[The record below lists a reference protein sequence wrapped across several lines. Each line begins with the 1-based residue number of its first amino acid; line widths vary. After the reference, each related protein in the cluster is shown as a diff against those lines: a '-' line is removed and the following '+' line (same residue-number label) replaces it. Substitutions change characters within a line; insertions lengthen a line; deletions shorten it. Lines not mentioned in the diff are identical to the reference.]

1 MQDQHID
8 PPAATVKPQRR
19 LDPKRLG
26 IGLFGAL
33 FAVTLGLSALPH
45 ARGLGA
51 NLGTGHAPQRA
62 VAGQPLPKLLA
73 PPPALPAPPPVALT
87 RSEGSKV
94 GFATT
99 LDRSAVALGG
109 DGLVRVELTMRA
121 DDIADK
127 ARVDSD
133 IVVVLDR
140 SGSMSGD
147 RIEKARGAVLALIEQ
162 LSERDRL
169 GLVIFDNSAE
179 RLIQLE
185 AAGPAA
191 KARWRNLVRG
201 IELGGGTNLSDG
213 LDQGLALL
221 EAGRQ
226 MGRAGRVLLLSDGE
240 ANAGDVSHEGLR
252 ARGQRAARAELVLS
266 TVGIGEGFNEY
277 LMAQVADAG
286 TGNFHYLASADKL
299 GSIIER
305 ELSSTRATVASALS
319 VGIEPGSGV
328 EVLDAGGYP
337 LERDGAT
344 VTFRPGS
351 LFSGQER
358 RVWVTLRV
366 PSGQEQSVA
375 LGQVKLSYLE
385 GGVARAV
392 TPGTALAV
400 SCVKDQN
407 VALAAIDKTAWERA
421 VVQEEWGRVQQDVAR
436 AVREGKREE
445 ARGWLS
451 QYQAKQSALNASV
464 GSAAVDSTLTES
476 RALERQVDDAFQGA
490 DQAGKQ
496 NLFSKENLAK
506 GRGSRRLGS
515 VSSVGTY

>member
-1 MQDQHID
+1 MQETNTERQTPNHR
-8 PPAATVKPQRR
+8 VHSR
-19 LDPKRLG
+19 LTPMRLG

-33 FAVTLGLSALPH
+33 FAVTLALSALPSP
-45 ARGLGA
+45 RGLTATPGA
-51 NLGTGHAPQRA
+51 GPDPARLVMPK
-62 VAGQPLPKLLA
+62 PL
-73 PPPALPAPPPVALT
+73 PALPAPPPVVLT

-94 GFATT
+94 GLATT
-99 LDRSAVALGG
+99 LDRGAIVVGG
-109 DGLVRVELTMRA
+109 DGLVRVEVTMKA
-121 DDIADK
+121 DEVADK

-133 IVVVLDR
+133 FLVVLDR

-147 RIEKARGAVLALIEQ
+147 RIDKARSAVLALIDQ
-162 LSERDRL
+162 LSDRDRL
-169 GLVIFDNSAE
+169 GLVTFDNGAE
-179 RLIQLE
+179 RLIPLE
-185 AAGPAA
+185 AAVPAA
-191 KARWRNLVRG
+191 KARWRDLVRG

-221 EAGRQ
+221 ESGRQ
-226 MGRAGRVLLLSDGE
+226 AGRAGRILLLSDGE
-240 ANAGDVSHEGLR
+240 ANAGDVSPEGLR

-305 ELSSTRATVASALS
+305 ELTSTRATVASALS
-319 VGIEPGSGV
+319 VGIAPGRGV

-337 LERDGAT
+337 LEREGGT

-366 PSGQEQSVA
+366 PAGQEQSVA
-375 LGQVKLSYLE
+375 LGQLTLRYLE
-385 GGVARAV
+385 AGAERAV
-392 TPGTALAV
+392 TPSAALAV
-400 SCVKDQN
+400 SCVKDEGT
-407 VALAAIDKTAWERA
+407 ALAAIDKTAWERA

-436 AVREGKREE
+436 AVREGKRDE
-445 ARGWLS
+445 ARGWLT
-451 QYQAKQSALNASV
+451 QYQAKQTAVNASV
-464 GSAAVDSTLTES
+464 GSAAVDGTLAES
-476 RALERQVDDAFQGA
+476 RALERQVEDAFKGE

-496 NLFSKENLAK
+496 NVFSKENLARS
-506 GRGSRRLGS
+506 RGLRRIGS
-515 VSSVGTY
+515 MSDVVGY

>member
-1 MQDQHID
+1 MQEASTAAH
-8 PPAATVKPQRR
+8 AATDRFLLR
-19 LDPKRLG
+19 FTPKRLG
-26 IGLFGAL
+26 LAAFGAL
-33 FAVTLGLSALPH
+33 LAVTLALRALP
-45 ARGLGA
+45 AAPGLAATPGPGPDA
-51 NLGTGHAPQRA
+51 TRLVTPK
-62 VAGQPLPKLLA
+62 PL
-73 PPPALPAPPPVALT
+73 PALPAPPPVVLT

-94 GFATT
+94 GVAAT

-109 DGLVRVELTMRA
+109 DGLVRVEVTMKA
-121 DDIADK
+121 DDVAER

-133 IVVVLDR
+133 FLVVLDR

-147 RIEKARGAVLALIEQ
+147 RIEKARGAVLALIDQ

-169 GLVIFDNSAE
+169 GLVIFDGSAE
-179 RLIQLE
+179 RLIPLE
-185 AAGPAA
+185 AAATAA
-191 KARWRNLVRG
+191 KARWRGLVRG
-201 IELGGGTNLSDG
+201 IEPGGGTNLSDG

-226 MGRAGRVLLLSDGE
+226 PGRAGRILLLSDGE
-240 ANAGDVSHEGLR
+240 ANAGDVSPEGLR

-319 VGIEPGSGV
+319 VAIAPSKGV

-337 LERDGAT
+337 LERAGDT

-366 PSGQEQSVA
+366 PAGQEQDVA
-375 LGQVKLSYLE
+375 LGPLTLRYLE
-385 GGVARAV
+385 GGAERALS
-392 TPGTALAV
+392 PGTALAV
-400 SCVKDQN
+400 SCVKDEN
-407 VALAAIDKTAWERA
+407 VALSAIDKVAWERA

-436 AVREGKREE
+436 AVREGKRDE

-451 QYQAKQSALNASV
+451 QYQAKQAAVNASV

-476 RALERQVDDAFQGA
+476 RALERQVEDAFHGV

-496 NLFSKENLAK
+496 NVFSKENLAK
-506 GRGSRRLGS
+506 SRGLRRIGS
-515 VSSVGTY
+515 MSDVASY